1 MKKITTLFMM
11 LMAAVMTLSMS
22 SCTEDQEIGMTLEGT
37 WEGYTHAYHEYNG
50 QLYQSSRT
58 VLTFNADLFKVKSGT
73 GYWVDYYNDYG
84 WGRNYIANRIS
95 WRVQNQIIYIHFKED
110 NFDIEIR
117 NYRLSS
123 GHFVGTIYTADS
135 NIDFELYKVHDPNW
149 DDYYYGFGP
158 YYSKGTRAGSDK
170 AAEAPKRMFIPDAK
184 EK

>member
-73 GYWVDYYNDYG
+73 GYWVDYYNDYRHG
-84 WGRNYIANRIS
+84 DVIILPTIS
-95 WRVQNQIIYIHFKED
+95 LGAFRDQNIYIHFVED
-110 NFDIEIR
+110 N
-117 NYRLSS
+117 YR
-123 GHFVGTIYTADS
+123 Y
-135 NIDFELYKVHDPNW
+135 
-149 DDYYYGFGP
+149 
-158 YYSKGTRAGSDK
+158 
-170 AAEAPKRMFIPDAK
+170 
-184 EK
+184 